1 MDIKIENVKKLILF
15 SLLAL
20 QFCFA
25 SCKHGSRN
33 SNSEAD
39 TGVEFMT
46 KKIFAYQP
54 VLISNSLSEKVDE
67 QSGMI
72 WYDELFWVNNDSGCE
87 PELYAYNK
95 SGELKKTVRLKN
107 INNAD
112 WEDLADDS
120 EYFYIGE
127 FGNNYG
133 RRKDLRVLRVA
144 KSDIKGEQN
153 IELTADVLTF
163 EWGDQN
169 NFKKR
174 KHNHDFDCEAFF
186 SFKDSLYL
194 FTKNWANYKTRM
206 YVMSK
211 TKGHHKLMPKAEF
224 NTGFMVT
231 GADISSDGKQVSL
244 IGYKDFKTYMYLL
257 TDYKGTDFFKGKKI
271 FVDMSPLGGA
281 QTEGI
286 VYGENDSLFI
296 CTEKTKQPQSIYRVD
311 YELW

>member
-1 MDIKIENVKKLILF
+1 MKNLIVL
-15 SLLAL
+15 SLLIL
-20 QFCFA
+20 QFCFT
-25 SCKHGSRN
+25 SCNYCSRK
-33 SNSEAD
+33 SNSEAES
-39 TGVEFMT
+39 GLELMS
-46 KKIFAYQP
+46 KKISAYQP
-54 VLISNSLSEKVDE
+54 VLLSNTLSEKVDE
-67 QSGMI
+67 QSGI
-72 WYDELFWVNNDSGCE
+72 VWYDKLFWVNNDSGCE

-95 SGELKKTVRLKN
+95 SGKLQRTVHIKN

-112 WEDLADDS
+112 WEDLTDDS

-144 KSDIKGEQN
+144 KSQLTEEQN

-163 EWGDQN
+163 EWADQH
-169 NFKKR
+169 NFEKR

-186 SFKDSLYL
+186 SYGDSLYL
-194 FTKNWANYKTRM
+194 FSKNWANYKTRM
-206 YVMSK
+206 YVMPK
-211 TKGHHKLMPKAEF
+211 TKGHHKLSPKTEF

-257 TDYKGTDFFKGKKI
+257 TDYKGTEFFSGNKTW
-271 FVDMSPLGGA
+271 VDMSPLGGA

-296 CTEKTKQPQSIYRVD
+296 CTEKTNQPQSIYRV
-311 YELW
+311 EWEQWKN